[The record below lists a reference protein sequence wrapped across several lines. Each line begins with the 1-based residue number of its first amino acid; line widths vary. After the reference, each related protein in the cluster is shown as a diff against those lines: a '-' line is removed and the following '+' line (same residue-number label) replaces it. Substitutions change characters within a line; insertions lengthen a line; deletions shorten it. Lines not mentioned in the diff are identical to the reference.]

1 MANADAAFGFRPV
14 ANDGG
19 VYTGQTQRCAFL
31 ASVGTAAYIGSVVK
45 MQAGAAA
52 ADGGA
57 QSVTVATLGD
67 PVYGVVTSFEASP
80 ETSLE
85 DQYRKASTLRYCAVA
100 RSDNTI
106 FAVQENGNIGLAGV
120 GNNASFTTG
129 TGSAVTGI
137 ANTALASTSILATN
151 TGDLQVIGGVNS
163 VENDL
168 TLANAVWLVK
178 FNDPQGKPVR
188 TGV

>member
-19 VYTGQTQRCAFL
+19 VFTGQTQRCAIL
-31 ASVGTAAYIGSVVK
+31 ATNTTAAYIGSVVK
-45 MQAGAAA
+45 MDTGAAA
-52 ADGGA
+52 AGGA

-67 PVYGVVTSFEASP
+67 PAYGVVTSFEASP

-85 DQYRKASTLRYCAVA
+85 DQYRKASTLRYCQVA
-100 RSDNTI
+100 RAENTL
-106 FAVQENGNIGLAGV
+106 FTVQENGNIGLAGV
-120 GNNASFTTG
+120 GFNASFTTG
-129 TGSAVTGI
+129 TGSAVTGL

-151 TGDLQVIGGVNS
+151 TGDLQVVGGLDS
-163 VENDL
+163 TENDL
-168 TLANAVWLVK
+168 TASNAVWLVK

>member
-19 VYTGQTQRCAFL
+19 VFNGQTQRCAVL
-31 ASVGTAAYIGSVVK
+31 ATNTTAAYIGSVVK
-45 MQAGAAA
+45 MDTGAAA
-52 ADGGA
+52 AGGA

-67 PVYGVVTSFEASP
+67 PAYGVVTSFEASP

-85 DQYRKASTLRYCAVA
+85 DQYRKASTLRYCQVA
-100 RSDNTI
+100 RLENQV
-106 FAVQENGNIGLAGV
+106 FAVQETGTIGLAGV
-120 GNNASFTTG
+120 GFNASFSTG

-137 ANTALASTSILATN
+137 ANTELDSSTIAATN
-151 TGDLQVIGGVNS
+151 TLDLQVVAGWDS
-163 VENDL
+163 PDNDL
-168 TLANAVWLVK
+168 TAANAVWLVR
-178 FNDPQGKPVR
+178 FNDSQGKQVR